1 MFETNPSAVSR
12 FSEETM
18 KEIEK
23 ENARHRWATSDLT
36 LDNQILSEVVQGA
49 VEGRGRS
56 ALKRYP

>member
-1 MFETNPSAVSR
+1 MASCRLTKANR
-12 FSEETM
+12 I
-18 KEIEK
+18 KEVEK

-49 VEGRGRS
+49 VEGRGQS

>member
-1 MFETNPSAVSR
+1 MSMASCRLTKANR
-12 FSEETM
+12 I
-18 KEIEK
+18 KEVEK

>member
-1 MFETNPSAVSR
+1 MSMASCRLTKVNR
-12 FSEETM
+12 I
-18 KEIEK
+18 KEVEK

-49 VEGRGRS
+49 VEGRGQS

>member
-1 MFETNPSAVSR
+1 MASCRLTKANR
-12 FSEETM
+12 I
-18 KEIEK
+18 KEFEK

-49 VEGRGRS
+49 IEGRGQS

>member
-1 MFETNPSAVSR
+1 MSMASFRLTKANR
-12 FSEETM
+12 I
-18 KEIEK
+18 KEVEK
-23 ENARHRWATSDLT
+23 ENAWHRWATSDLT

>member
-1 MFETNPSAVSR
+1 MSMASCRLTKANR
-12 FSEETM
+12 I
-18 KEIEK
+18 KEVEK

-49 VEGRGRS
+49 VEGRGQS